1 MIDGQQV
8 RFGDKIHDLPNG
20 SSAVYKGEYTPFNS
34 EGGQD
39 RFPVAIKE
47 KTIPP
52 NDQGFLE
59 NVMQEVIIHSKLENC
74 EHICK
79 CFGYFTNNKKVY
91 IVMDLLEHDLDH
103 DMKLRNGEAYP
114 EAQLTAWMY
123 HTLQALEYARS
134 KVTPT

>member
-8 RFGDKIHDLPNG
+8 RFGDKIHGLPNG